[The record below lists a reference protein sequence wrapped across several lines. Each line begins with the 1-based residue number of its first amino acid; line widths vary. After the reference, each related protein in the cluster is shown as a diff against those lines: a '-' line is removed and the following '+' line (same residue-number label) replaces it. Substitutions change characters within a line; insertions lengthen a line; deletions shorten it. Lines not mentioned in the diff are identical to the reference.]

1 MNNVITIAG
10 VAIRQDDHG
19 RYSLNDLHRAAGEQ
33 ARHKPG
39 NWTALDQTK
48 EIVAEIEIAG
58 NPAIQSKQGL
68 GTFVC
73 KELVYAYAMWIS
85 AAFHLKVIRAYDLMV
100 SGMQAGQASQH
111 YHVQVPKTLPEALR
125 LAAAEMEKNAVLQA
139 ELNDA
144 VRTKA
149 LIGNKREA
157 TAMATAS
164 TAKRE
169 AERLRRQLGRN
180 KHHATI
186 IAVEQVT
193 GMRFAKNA
201 YVGLR
206 RWCKAKG
213 VSPVEVVDERY
224 GSVKAWP
231 AGAWLDVH
239 DINLRSLFDSLVGD
253 SLSISG
259 Q

>member
-1 MNNVITIAG
+1 MSNVITIAG
-10 VAIRQDDHG
+10 VAIRQDGQG
-19 RYSLNDLHRAAGEQ
+19 RYSLNDLHRASGGEK
-33 ARHKPG
+33 RHGPSY
-39 NWTALDQTK
+39 WMESQQTQDLI
-48 EIVAEIEIAG
+48 EELGDTENPVSVVRGGTQQGTYVA
-58 NPAIQSKQGL
+58 
-68 GTFVC
+68 

-85 AAFHLKVIRAYDLMV
+85 AAFHLKVIRTFDTVVTGRAMAPMIPQ
-100 SGMQAGQASQH
+100 S
-111 YHVQVPKTLPEALR
+111 LPEALR
-125 LAAAEMEKNAVLQA
+125 LAADLAEQKAIA
-139 ELNDA
+139 EQERDEA
-144 VRTKA
+144 VRAKA

-193 GMRFAKNA
+193 GMRFANNA

-231 AGAWLDVH
+231 AGAWLDVYNV
-239 DINLRSLFDSLVGD
+239 NLRSLFSSLVGD
-253 SLSISG
+253 GVSLAN

>member
-1 MNNVITIAG
+1 MSNVITIAG
-10 VAIRQDDHG
+10 VAIRQDDQG
-19 RYSLNDLHRAAGEQ
+19 RYSLNDLHRSAGGESKNQ
-33 ARHKPG
+33 PA
-39 NWTALDQTK
+39 NWLRMQQTQDLALLV
-48 EIVAEIEIAG
+48 EAESIPHFRG
-58 NPAIQSKQGL
+58 IQSKQGL

-85 AAFHLKVIRAYDLMV
+85 AAFHLKVIRTFDAV
-100 SGMQAGQASQH
+100 VTRQATASTTPQS
-111 YHVQVPKTLPEALR
+111 LPEALR
-125 LAAAEMEKNAVLQA
+125 LAADLAEQKAVA
-139 ELNDA
+139 EYERDEA

-149 LIGNKREA
+149 LISNRREA

-239 DINLRSLFDSLVGD
+239 DVNLRFLFRSLGGD
-253 SLSISG
+253 SFGIAN

>member
-1 MNNVITIAG
+1 M
-10 VAIRQDDHG
+10 
-19 RYSLNDLHRAAGEQ
+19 
-33 ARHKPG
+33 
-39 NWTALDQTK
+39 
-48 EIVAEIEIAG
+48 
-58 NPAIQSKQGL
+58 
-68 GTFVC
+68 C
-73 KELVYAYAMWIS
+73 KELVYVYAMWIS
-85 AAFHLKVIRAYDLMV
+85 AAFHLKVIRAYDRMV
-100 SGMQAGQASQH
+100 SGAQAGLASSQ
-111 YHVQVPKTLPEALR
+111 YYAQVPKTLPDALR
-125 LAAAEMEKNAVLQA
+125 LAALEMEKNAVLQA
-139 ELNDA
+139 ELDDA

-206 RWCKAKG
+206 RWCKSKG

-239 DINLRSLFDSLVGD
+239 DVNLRSLFGSLVGD
-253 SLSISG
+253 GVSLAN